1 MQWRYLLLDLTCVY
15 FRHFRKQYSEKSQE
29 RMSSK
34 RLSKEVEL
42 ATGVFC
48 AFGES
53 TGSVVRKAWV

>member
-1 MQWRYLLLDLTCVY
+1 MEVSIIGLTCVY

-29 RMSSK
+29 GMSSK

-42 ATGVFC
+42 GNGVLC

-53 TGSVVRKAWV
+53 TSSVVRKAWV